1 MCHLV
6 GADYEQSI
14 VKQHSQR
21 ERKCLEIPPPPDD
34 SACRTLSWK
43 APRIR
48 MVNLEQHTE
57 SGHVAYCCEAPDYHP
72 PS

>member
-1 MCHLV
+1 MNSLSSSNT
-6 GADYEQSI
+6 AS
-14 VKQHSQR
+14 VKENALKS
-21 ERKCLEIPPPPDD
+21 PPPPDD
-34 SACRTLSWK
+34 SACRKLSWK

-57 SGHVAYCCEAPDYHP
+57 SGYIAYCCEAPNYHP

>member
-1 MCHLV
+1 MSSLSSSNT
-6 GADYEQSI
+6 AS
-14 VKQHSQR
+14 VK
-21 ERKCLEIPPPPDD
+21 ENALTPPPPDD
-34 SACRTLSWK
+34 SACRKLSWK

-57 SGHVAYCCEAPDYHP
+57 SGHVAYCCEAPNYHP